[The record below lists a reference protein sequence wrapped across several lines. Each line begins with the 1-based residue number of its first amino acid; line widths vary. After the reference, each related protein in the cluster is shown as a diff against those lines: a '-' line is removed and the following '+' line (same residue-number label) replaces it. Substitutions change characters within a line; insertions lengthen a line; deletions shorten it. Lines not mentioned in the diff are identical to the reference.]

1 MAQSPYTLENP
12 QRLKARFFGT
22 QSQNRDMRRGLV
34 QKFKAGDKVKVS
46 EQCYSK
52 PHRGLVGVVDKVML
66 EGYGYIY
73 VVRFDP
79 KDNVL
84 PFYGFVH
91 EELELFV
98 EP

>member
-1 MAQSPYTLENP
+1 M
-12 QRLKARFFGT
+12 
-22 QSQNRDMRRGLV
+22 
-34 QKFKAGDKVKVS
+34 QKFKPGDRVKVS

-52 PHRGLVGVVDKVML
+52 PHRGLIGVVDKVLL

-73 VVRFDP
+73 IVKFDP

-91 EELELFV
+91 EELEIAR
-98 EP
+98 ES